1 MKYVENVFA
10 NYTSKEN
17 IERIKCFDS
26 IKELWETSV
35 KEFKDDIAL
44 ADPNRKLTY
53 AELEEEVAKF
63 RSVLLSKG
71 INKGDFVG
79 VYAPNTIEW
88 AKAYLAL
95 ETLGCC
101 AVLLPP
107 HLPEQALFG
116 CGMKFQMKAIV
127 YHPALQAK
135 IDALNAMPHKMT
147 LINVMETSEEKA
159 PSVKVGP
166 KDPAVIIFTG
176 GTTGKS
182 KGALLNNK
190 ALCRGSCNG
199 CYGIPD
205 VFKQRYLL
213 ILPLTHVFGLV
224 RNLLTNLQT
233 GSALF
238 ICQNNKDMF
247 RDIAM
252 FRPTILV
259 MVPAL
264 AEMCLNLS
272 KQFKKNMLGD
282 SLTHIICGAST
293 VPPYLVKEYKQFNII
308 LLPGYGLTESA
319 NLVSGNPLSE
329 YKPASVG
336 FPYPEQEL
344 KVVDG
349 ELWIK
354 GDNVMD
360 CYYNDP
366 EENNNAF

>member
-1 MKYVENVFA
+1 MKYLENVFA

-26 IKELWETSV
+26 IKEMWEASV
-35 KEFKDDIAL
+35 KEFANEVAL
-44 ADPNRKLTY
+44 ADPTRKVTY

-63 RSVLLSKG
+63 RAVLLNKG
-71 INKGDFVG
+71 IKKGDFVG
-79 VYAPNTIEW
+79 VFAPNTIEW

-116 CGMKFQMKAIV
+116 CGIKFQMKAII

-135 IDALNAMPHKMT
+135 IDALNAMPHKMA
-147 LINVMETSEEKA
+147 LINVMESSEEKA
-159 PSVKVGP
+159 AFVEVGP

-190 ALCRGSCNG
+190 ALCRGTCNG

-224 RNLLTNLQT
+224 RNLLTNFQT
-233 GSALF
+233 GSIF
-238 ICQNNKDMF
+238 
-247 RDIAM
+247 
-252 FRPTILV
+252 
-259 MVPAL
+259 
-264 AEMCLNLS
+264 
-272 KQFKKNMLGD
+272 
-282 SLTHIICGAST
+282 
-293 VPPYLVKEYKQFNII
+293 
-308 LLPGYGLTESA
+308 
-319 NLVSGNPLSE
+319 
-329 YKPASVG
+329 
-336 FPYPEQEL
+336 L
-344 KVVDG
+344 K
-349 ELWIK
+349 
-354 GDNVMD
+354 
-360 CYYNDP
+360 
-366 EENNNAF
+366 